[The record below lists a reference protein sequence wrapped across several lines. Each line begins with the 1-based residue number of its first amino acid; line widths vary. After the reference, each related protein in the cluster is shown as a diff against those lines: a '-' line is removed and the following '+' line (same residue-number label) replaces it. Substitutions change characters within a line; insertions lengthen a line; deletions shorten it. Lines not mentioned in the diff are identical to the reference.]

1 MMHTKV
7 IHAAPMRKALKLLCL
22 SLSLGIIAVL
32 FSPQA
37 HAQRGARQ
45 TPKQSLAAQVRE
57 RGHACE
63 TPLVARKD
71 RHRSR
76 RGHDDWVLTCS
87 DARYRIVL
95 APHRAAR
102 ITPIQ

>member
-1 MMHTKV
+1 MHTPQVMHKG
-7 IHAAPMRKALKLLCL
+7 LKLLCL
-22 SLSLGIIAVL
+22 SLLLGVVVAL

-37 HAQRGARQ
+37 HAQRGARER
-45 TPKQSLAAQVRE
+45 PKQSLAAQVRA

-76 RGHDDWVLTCS
+76 RDHADWVLTCS

-95 APHRAAR
+95 VPNRAAR

>member
-1 MMHTKV
+1 MHT
-7 IHAAPMRKALKLLCL
+7 ARKLLCL
-22 SLSLGIIAVL
+22 SLSLGVVVAL
-32 FSPQA
+32 AFPSALAQASRSP
-37 HAQRGARQ
+37 RS

-71 RHRSR
+71 RLRSR
-76 RGHDDWVLTCS
+76 QGHDDWVLTCS

-95 APHRAAR
+95 VPNRAAR
-102 ITPIQ
+102 ITPIP